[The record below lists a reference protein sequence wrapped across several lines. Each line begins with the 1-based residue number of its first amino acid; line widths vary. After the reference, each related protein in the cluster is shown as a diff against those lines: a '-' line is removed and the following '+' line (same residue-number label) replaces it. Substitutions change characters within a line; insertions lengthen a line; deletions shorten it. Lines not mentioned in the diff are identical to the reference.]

1 MPKQFR
7 AANIRTVRG
16 LFSPPGE
23 RQFFVYDAG
32 YGIAADRL
40 KGCPPP
46 SANSL
51 AKANDS
57 WSSANS
63 DDPSLNRR
71 GRTKGNPLH
80 PVGRKTTE
88 PTANGCDGAE
98 SEARV

>member
-1 MPKQFR
+1 
-7 AANIRTVRG
+7 
-16 LFSPPGE
+16 
-23 RQFFVYDAG
+23 
-32 YGIAADRL
+32 
-40 KGCPPP
+40 
-46 SANSL
+46 L

-88 PTANGCDGAE
+88 PTANGSDGAE